1 LREFFLKI
9 KKLFSVSHA
18 RGFALMVNLR
28 NNSLVVF
35 TDDNQSKTVVVF
47 VDKSTK
53 IRKSG
58 KNINLDNIQEGN
70 MVEIVYADV
79 GGKEVAKSIGVTNRV
94 FPVSSNEKGS
104 EKEKGDRHLFPE

>member
-58 KNINLDNIQEGN
+58 KNI
-70 MVEIVYADV
+70 
-79 GGKEVAKSIGVTNRV
+79 GVTNRV

>member
-1 LREFFLKI
+1 
-9 KKLFSVSHA
+9 
-18 RGFALMVNLR
+18 
-28 NNSLVVF
+28 
-35 TDDNQSKTVVVF
+35 
-47 VDKSTK
+47 
-53 IRKSG
+53 
-58 KNINLDNIQEGN
+58 